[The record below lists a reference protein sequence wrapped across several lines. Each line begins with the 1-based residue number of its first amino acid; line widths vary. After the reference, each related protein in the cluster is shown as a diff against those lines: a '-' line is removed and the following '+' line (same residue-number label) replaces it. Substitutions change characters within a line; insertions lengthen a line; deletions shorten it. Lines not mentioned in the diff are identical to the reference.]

1 MTRTLAALAIG
12 ALLVTAAAP
21 TPAKADPWWFLTGFV
36 VGAVVAPSYG
46 YPYGYRSGYAPV
58 QPTAP
63 WARGPVAQPECH
75 WAKVQHNG
83 AWRHARIC
91 YDGAAAGPGPAPQAQ
106 FSDVII
112 SK

>member
-1 MTRTLAALAIG
+1 MNRRLISALAAASFLASLS
-12 ALLVTAAAP
+12 A
-21 TPAKADPWWFLTGFV
+21 PAKADPWWFLTGMV
-36 VGAVVAPSYG
+36 VGAVVAPAYG

-58 QPTAP
+58 RATAP
-63 WARGPVAQPECH
+63 WAESLQPPPECH

-91 YDGAAAGPGPAPQAQ
+91 YDSVAQGPVPQSQ
-106 FSDVII
+106 FSDTII

>member
-1 MTRTLAALAIG
+1 MHRALSTFTASILLAASL
-12 ALLVTAAAP
+12 AAP
-21 TPAKADPWWFLTGFV
+21 TPARADPWWFFAGAIF
-36 VGAVVAPSYG
+36 GAVTAPAYG

-58 QPTAP
+58 RATAP
-63 WARGPVAQPECH
+63 WAESLAPPPECH

-91 YDGAAAGPGPAPQAQ
+91 YDSAVPAPQSQ
-106 FSDVII
+106 FSDTII